1 MEDDQTDDE
10 SSYSISSPG
19 HPGGYQFLG
28 LRGNQIPGRESGGTV
43 SAVTI
48 LSILA
53 FIEMFDVALSSY
65 FLTSASESKLN
76 DPDEVHESL
85 WGLKVGRALGPNGI
99 SNRA

>member
-1 MEDDQTDDE
+1 
-10 SSYSISSPG
+10 
-19 HPGGYQFLG
+19 
-28 LRGNQIPGRESGGTV
+28 
-43 SAVTI
+43 
-48 LSILA
+48 
-53 FIEMFDVALSSY
+53 MFDVALRSY